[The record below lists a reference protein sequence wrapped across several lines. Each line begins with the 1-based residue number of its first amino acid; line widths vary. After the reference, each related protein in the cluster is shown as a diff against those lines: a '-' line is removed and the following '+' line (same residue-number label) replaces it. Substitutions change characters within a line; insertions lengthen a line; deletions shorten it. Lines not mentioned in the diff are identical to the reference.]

1 MKAFMLSVVLLLM
14 LCLPQLSSAELVYM
28 CMGKDGSV
36 VFTNKEIKGS
46 VCSVPSLPEL
56 SVVPDRK
63 SSAAPIVTIP
73 DIQAHDNGIQDPP
86 LIDSGRQTYAINPVI
101 GHNVA
106 SQVCDL
112 YGKWLDLNLSTRGG
126 LYYNNLTAPLMTM
139 FGGGY
144 IPMECR
150 RQ

>member
-1 MKAFMLSVVLLLM
+1 MKDYMVGLILLLM
-14 LCLPQLSSAELVYM
+14 LCLPQLSSAELVYT
-28 CMGKDGSV
+28 CTDKAGDV
-36 VFTNKEIKGS
+36 TFTNKEIKGQD
-46 VCSVPSLPEL
+46 CRVPSLPLL
-56 SVVPDRK
+56 SVVPDRHA
-63 SSAAPIVTIP
+63 SHTHATTVPPIQPESTP
-73 DIQAHDNGIQDPP
+73 QDPP
-86 LIDSGRQTYAINPVI
+86 LLDAGRQTYAINPVI

-126 LYYNNLTAPLMTM
+126 LYYSNLTAPLMTM

-150 RQ
+150 R